1 MMWHLFISTKKGN
14 KDNFDMELIVNF
26 ATSFTNLITLNM
38 KSDIEIARSVEL
50 KKIKQVA
57 ESIGIPRDEVENYGR
72 YIAKSLNI

>member
-1 MMWHLFISTKKGN
+1 
-14 KDNFDMELIVNF
+14 MELIVNF

-57 ESIGIPRDEVENYGR
+57 ESIGIPRD
-72 YIAKSLNI
+72 